1 MALSALS
8 VVNSADRAGYA
19 QSCPELRQQHAGQY
33 LVGYTGQALHRPKH
47 AMERRSVSCEPLH
60 RTLRDRLAVALR
72 RRVGIGKAITP
83 KQLAYALRLSPGT
96 IDNLLNGNNDPS
108 GRALMALLTFFDA
121 SFANE
126 ILEPTGCTV
135 AKLSDARR
143 GFAEDRAGHGRAAEA
158 RVSRAEFMRMVG
170 RS

>member
-1 MALSALS
+1 M
-8 VVNSADRAGYA
+8 
-19 QSCPELRQQHAGQY
+19 
-33 LVGYTGQALHRPKH
+33 
-47 AMERRSVSCEPLH
+47 SCEPLH

-135 AKLSDARR
+135 AKLSDAR
-143 GFAEDRAGHGRAAEA
+143 AEA
-158 RVSRAEFMRMVG
+158 LRKIAQGMEELRRLG
-170 RS
+170 